1 MISMVKNAVK
11 SALVQR
17 KIEEYNARLDEQ
29 FVSYDAWIREREEA
43 TENEHYKPSDNP
55 AGATLQM
62 TEAVKAQKAFKV
74 QVIEY
79 KDCGSS
85 FVLPVPGL
93 QEAVSFDADTS
104 KINCNDSFVL
114 FVNRKEF
121 LTERATQIVSEYF
134 TAHPKCVLVYGDEDE
149 WNSNRSVRMN
159 PWFKPDFSPDT
170 LLSYFYYGN
179 VVAVRADA
187 LQKVVWKASDD
198 CLMNL
203 YDMCLQLSFPV
214 DREAI
219 GHVQYV
225 LYHGDS
231 LKQLCIEDTYAAL
244 RKQYA
249 VEACKKQQKSE
260 DSASATSS
268 SESNDKAEG
277 HGNKISVVIPSKDH
291 PGVLEVCLQSLVNIE
306 KNENY
311 EIVVVDNGSAPGK
324 KKRYEELKNKF
335 GFNYIYEPMEFNFS
349 RMCNL
354 GAEAATGNVLLFLN
368 DDIEALEEGW
378 MSKMLAHA
386 MKSHVG
392 AVGAK
397 LYYPNSKTIQHAG
410 ITNLRLGPVHK
421 MQFLEDTRSYYDGR
435 NRFDSNV
442 IAVTAACLMVRKEV
456 FDDCGG
462 FGEGLA
468 VAFNDVELCFR
479 IYKNGYY
486 NVQCNGAVLCH
497 HESLSRGNDETI
509 EKQIR
514 LQNERRKMYAV
525 HSDLYGVDPFYHP
538 YMNTQILDTNYSF
551 AYEYPAGEAID
562 VCEPKLL
569 KGGLQQEWY
578 NECLLI
584 SMEYAADLTAWLEHP
599 DSKGNE
605 LYFQGYQFVIGS
617 DNACFKRSILLKN
630 VDKEEV
636 WEIPCGENF
645 RPDLNVNVPEGNVSL
660 CGFAL
665 VIEKSS
671 LPAGKYQ
678 VGCMATSLVGRQRL
692 CRFVNKFVEI

>member
-1 MISMVKNAVK
+1 MISVVKNAVK

-17 KIEEYNARLDEQ
+17 KIEEYNAGLDEQ
-29 FVSYDAWIREREEA
+29 FVSYDSWIREREAVEGERSIA
-43 TENEHYKPSDNP
+43 GSNETVD
-55 AGATLQM
+55 T
-62 TEAVKAQKAFKV
+62 V
-74 QVIEY
+74 QITDDVGTQTNVNVQIVEY
-79 KDCGSS
+79 KDCVTS
-85 FVLPVPGL
+85 FVLPVSKL
-93 QEAVSFDADTS
+93 QEASSSDADTRAGS
-104 KINCNDSFVL
+104 VVL
-114 FVNRKEF
+114 FVNGKEY
-121 LTERATQIVSEYF
+121 LAEQAEQVVSEYF
-134 TAHPKCVLVYGDEDE
+134 VAHPDCVLVYGDEDE

-187 LQKVVWKASDD
+187 LRDVVWKASDD

-214 DREAI
+214 NRNAI

-225 LYHGDS
+225 LYHADS
-231 LKQLCIEDTYAAL
+231 LKQFCVEEKYEVLRAEYAG
-244 RKQYA
+244 K
-249 VEACKKQQKSE
+249 ACGKQQ
-260 DSASATSS
+260 DI
-268 SESNDKAEG
+268 SNTTVAGSGLGNNENV
-277 HGNKISVVIPSKDH
+277 HNQENKISVVIPSKDH
-291 PGVLEVCLQSLVNIE
+291 PEVLEVCLQSLVNTG
-306 KNENY
+306 KSENY
-311 EIVVVDNGSAPGK
+311 EIIVVDNGSSPDK
-324 KKRYEELKNKF
+324 QKRYEELKNKF
-335 GFNYIYEPMEFNFS
+335 GFNYFFGPMEFNFS

-354 GAEAATGNVLLFLN
+354 GAEVATGNVLLFLN

-378 MSKMLAHA
+378 MSKMLAHVKK
-386 MKSHVG
+386 MHVG

-421 MQFLEDTRSYYDGR
+421 MQFLEDSRAYYDGR
-435 NRFDSNV
+435 NRYDGNV
-442 IAVTAACLMVRKEV
+442 IAVTAACLMVRKDV
-456 FDDCGG
+456 FTECGG
-462 FGEGLA
+462 FSEDLA

-486 NVQCNGAVLCH
+486 NVQCNEAVLCH
-497 HESLSRGNDETI
+497 HESLSRGNDEAT

-514 LQNERRKMYAV
+514 LQNERRKMYAA
-525 HSDLYGVDPFYHP
+525 HPDLYGVDPFYHP
-538 YMNTQILDTNYSF
+538 YMNTQILDTNFSY

-562 VCEPKLL
+562 VCEPKLV
-569 KGGLQQEWY
+569 KGGLQKEWY

-584 SMEYAADLTAWLEHP
+584 SMEYADDLTAWLEQP
-599 DSKGNE
+599 DRKGNE

-617 DNACFKRSILLKN
+617 DNACFRRSILLKN
-630 VDKEEV
+630 VDKEDV

-665 VIEKSS
+665 VIEKNS

-678 VGCMATSLVGRQRL
+678 IGCMSTSLVSRQRL

>member
-1 MISMVKNAVK
+1 MIRVVKNAVK

-17 KIEEYNARLDEQ
+17 KIEEYNAGLDEQ
-29 FVSYDAWIREREEA
+29 FVSYDSWIRERETVEGERSIA
-43 TENEHYKPSDNP
+43 GSNETVDTVQITDNV
-55 AGATLQM
+55 GTQ
-62 TEAVKAQKAFKV
+62 TNVNV
-74 QVIEY
+74 QIVEY
-79 KDCGSS
+79 KDCVTSL
-85 FVLPVPGL
+85 VLPISEL
-93 QEAVSFDADTS
+93 QKASSSDTDTRAGS
-104 KINCNDSFVL
+104 VVL
-114 FVNRKEF
+114 FVNGKEY
-121 LTERATQIVSEYF
+121 LAEQAVQVVSEYF
-134 TAHPKCVLVYGDEDE
+134 AVHPECILVYGDEDE

-187 LQKVVWKASDD
+187 LRAVVWKASDD

-214 DREAI
+214 NRNTI

-225 LYHGDS
+225 LYHADS
-231 LKQLCIEDTYAAL
+231 LKQFCVEEKYDGLRAEYAD
-244 RKQYA
+244 K
-249 VEACKKQQKSE
+249 ACGKQQDISN
-260 DSASATSS
+260 ATVAGSGLGNN
-268 SESNDKAEG
+268 ENVRNEE
-277 HGNKISVVIPSKDH
+277 NKISVVIPSKDH
-291 PGVLEVCLQSLVNIE
+291 PEVMEVCLQSLVNTG
-306 KNENY
+306 KSENY
-311 EIVVVDNGSAPGK
+311 EIIVVDNGSSPDK
-324 KKRYEELKNKF
+324 KENYKRLKNKF
-335 GFNYIYEPMEFNFS
+335 EFNYIFKPMEFNFS

-354 GAEAATGNVLLFLN
+354 GAEVATGNVLLFLN

-378 MSKMLAHA
+378 MSKMLAHVT
-386 MKSHVG
+386 KEHVG

-421 MQFLEDTRSYYDGR
+421 MQFLEDSRAYYDGR
-435 NRFDSNV
+435 NRHDINV
-442 IAVTAACLMVRKEV
+442 IAVTAACLMVRKDV
-456 FDDCGG
+456 FEKCGE
-462 FGEGLA
+462 FAEGLA

-479 IYKNGYY
+479 IFKSGYY

-497 HESLSRGNDETI
+497 HESLSRGNDETT

-514 LQNERRKMYAV
+514 LRNERRKMYAV

-538 YMNTQILDTNYSF
+538 YMNTQILDTNFSY

-562 VCEPKLL
+562 VCEPKLV
-569 KGGLQQEWY
+569 KDGLQKEWY

-584 SMEYAADLTAWLEHP
+584 SMEYADDLTAWLEQP
-599 DSKGNE
+599 DRKGNE

-617 DNACFKRSILLKN
+617 DNACFRRSILLKN
-630 VDKEEV
+630 VDKEDV

-665 VIEKSS
+665 VIEKNS

-678 VGCMATSLVGRQRL
+678 IGCMSTSLVSRQRL